1 MSSIQCSSYYVPS
14 FNLEA
19 MLQCGAKPDKV
30 PVPVE
35 HTLLLGKI
43 DNEQTKKKHMNK
55 ENIQEWQVQRRE

>member
-1 MSSIQCSSYYVPS
+1 
-14 FNLEA
+14 